1 MSLLFGLF
9 FGTVLVLSG
18 VGLGTVSAAVI
29 GMTKVAELQ
38 KQPRPQA
45 APGQPGQQKRAQQKP
60 PVPVQPDGAEPSTGG
75 GSSASAPPEGE
86 TAAASLPAGGARATL
101 GVEAV
106 DAPKGGGAMVV
117 GVHVPGPGQ
126 AAGLVRGDVLTAFG
140 GTRISSAADLASAV
154 AAARPGKAV
163 TLTVRR
169 ADGDRQEL
177 SATPGVVT

>member
-29 GMTKVAELQ
+29 GMTKMAELQ
-38 KQPRPQA
+38 K
-45 APGQPGQQKRAQQKP
+45 P
-60 PVPVQPDGAEPSTGG
+60 PLTPHADGAEPSAGRSAGAFAGG
-75 GSSASAPPEGE
+75 GPASAPEPSL
-86 TAAASLPAGGARATL
+86 TAAVPVPAGAARSTL

-106 DAPKGGGAMVV
+106 DAPEGGGAMLV

-140 GTRISSAADLASAV
+140 GTRIDSAADLASAV
-154 AAARPGKAV
+154 AAAQPGKAV

-169 ADGDRQEL
+169 ADGDRREL